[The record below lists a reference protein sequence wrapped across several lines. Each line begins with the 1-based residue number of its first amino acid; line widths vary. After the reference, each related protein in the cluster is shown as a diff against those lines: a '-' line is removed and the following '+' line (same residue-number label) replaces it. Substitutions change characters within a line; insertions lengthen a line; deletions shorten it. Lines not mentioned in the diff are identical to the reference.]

1 MRPVSVAGLVEPV
14 TAERELTPDVR
25 IRPPPGTPPGQ
36 LSMWIGDRWVIIGD
50 VVHHPIQFC
59 HSDWTSRDD
68 SIRSWRV
75 QRGAGLLD
83 AAAATDAL
91 VLGSHF
97 ASTPAGR
104 VRKGAVGYRFVP
116 EREGPRP
123 TYSAPSG
130 GVETG
135 AGGTAEGGPDD
146 SPELLVVGVAGGAAL
161 AAGAWCWLDAGRS
174 NVVAERI
181 RGHWAR
187 TKNPMQAGVKP
198 GGGRESV

>member
-1 MRPVSVAGLVEPV
+1 
-14 TAERELTPDVR
+14 
-25 IRPPPGTPPGQ
+25 
-36 LSMWIGDRWVIIGD
+36 
-50 VVHHPIQFC
+50 
-59 HSDWTSRDD
+59 
-68 SIRSWRV
+68 V

-97 ASTPAGR
+97 ASTRAGR

-116 EREGPRP
+116 ERERPSP

-161 AAGAWCWLDAGRS
+161 AAGRGAGS
-174 NVVAERI
+174 TPV
-181 RGHWAR
+181 G
-187 TKNPMQAGVKP
+187 PM
-198 GGGRESV
+198 